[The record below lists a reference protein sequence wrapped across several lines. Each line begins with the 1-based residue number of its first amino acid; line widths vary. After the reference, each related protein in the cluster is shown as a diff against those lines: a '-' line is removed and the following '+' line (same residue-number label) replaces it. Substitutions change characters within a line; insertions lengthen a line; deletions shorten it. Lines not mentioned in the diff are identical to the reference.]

1 MQKHYCLGLK
11 ILNMLV
17 AEFSQPTPGRTLT
30 QHRKLAVAFRDQSL
44 FSIFELALVAMRQL
58 KDSQVTD
65 NDLREQVSPFLVSA
79 FLMQPYPK
87 VAEQPSELFQ
97 EGSPA
102 MSPLDHICWARAGR
116 LPRTAVSVL

>member
-1 MQKHYCLGLK
+1 MSLSGLSPLTNTHWTCLVQKHYYLGLK

-65 NDLREQVSPFLVSA
+65 NDLREQVSPV
-79 FLMQPYPK
+79 LMQPNP
-87 VAEQPSELFQ
+87 
-97 EGSPA
+97 
-102 MSPLDHICWARAGR
+102 
-116 LPRTAVSVL
+116 